1 MTPQDLATALNL
13 HPLIAEILI
22 QRGCDTVEAAH
33 AFLDPDHYTSASP
46 FDLADMDWAVA
57 RLRDAIARGERIRV
71 WGDFDVDG
79 QTATSVLLLG
89 LRALGAMVDFT
100 IPDRASHSH
109 GLNKDGIRRAADDG
123 VKVLLTCDCGVT
135 DFAEIAFAQRLGLDV
150 IISDHHDLAHN
161 DDGLPKLP
169 EAVAVINPK
178 RLPEHHPL
186 IHLPGV
192 GVAYKLVEALWEGHG
207 DTVTGRQGEL
217 VDSITL
223 SPQHLVTVSPLLDLV
238 ALGVVAD
245 VAWQRGDTRYL
256 LQRGLAQLRRA
267 PRPGIR
273 ALMRAANI
281 DPLDFDADDIG
292 YQIGPRLNAAGRLD
306 NAALSV
312 ELLTSD
318 NEGRANDLAV
328 KIEAINAERKAMQRA
343 IELEALAMLERDPG
357 LTRHAVI
364 VLQSPRWHASLL
376 GVVASAVVNR
386 YRKPAILIAAQPG
399 EIGRGSARSVE
410 GVDIHAAI
418 GAAAQSHLIEGGGG
432 HPMAAGFGIRS
443 ENIAAFRD
451 AISQHVEHQLKTSDS
466 ISNLQSSISYAVA
479 WRDANLPLAEQL
491 ERLAPFG
498 AGNPRPLLRSAHLK
512 FVRVDPLGKDGRHQ
526 TIYLQDADGTIARAA
541 WFNST
546 LAPLPSP
553 NDDVALTFSLQRDL
567 FNGKVRAQAVVKAIE
582 FDGKTAAP
590 SEPDPV
596 ALTAPFLIRDL
607 RGEANRLAALRL
619 LLDELGGEAVQV
631 CSRAPKPESHAAFD
645 GWANRARLQA
655 KPALVVWDAPPGPAE
670 LSDVLNRASPQTVV
684 LMCSTA
690 GENDDMAAVM
700 AHMQR
705 LITLS
710 EQRGDSLADPAIIT
724 RIAAAI
730 NQRDATVRAAIEAHR
745 AGAAGS
751 PRLRYLLEET
761 RAYRRYACEAP
772 AADVLRVG

>member
-1 MTPQDLATALNL
+1 MTAQDLATALNL

-22 QRGCDTVEAAH
+22 QRGCDTVESAR
-33 AFLDPDHYTSASP
+33 AFLDPDHYTPASP
-46 FDLADMDWAVA
+46 FDLPDMDRAAA

-89 LRALGAMVDFT
+89 LRALGATVDFT
-100 IPDRASHSH
+100 IPDRATHSH
-109 GLNKDGIRRAADDG
+109 GLNKDGIRRAADDS

-161 DDGLPKLP
+161 DDGSPKLP

-192 GVAYKLVEALWEGHG
+192 GVAYKLVEALFERW
-207 DTVTGRQGEL
+207 GRGAGEQGS
-217 VDSITL
+217 DAS
-223 SPQHLVTVSPLLDLV
+223 SPPLHRTPAQLLDLV
-238 ALGVVAD
+238 ALGIVAD
-245 VAWQRGDTRYL
+245 VAWQRGDTRFL

-306 NAALSV
+306 SAALSV

-318 NEGRANDLAV
+318 DEARANDLAA

-343 IELEALAMLERDPG
+343 IEADALAMLERDPS

-418 GAAAQSHLIEGGGG
+418 SASAQSHLIEGGGG

-443 ENIAAFRD
+443 ENIPAFRD
-451 AISQHVEHQLKTSDS
+451 AISQHVEHQLQANDA
-466 ISNLQSSISYAVA
+466 IANLQSPISHQVA

-498 AGNPRPLLRSAHLK
+498 AGNPRPLLRSEHLI
-512 FVRVDPLGKDGRHQ
+512 FVRADPLGKDGRHQ

-546 LAPLPSP
+546 FAPAP
-553 NDDVALTFSLQRDL
+553 NPADEVALTFSLRRDV
-567 FNGKVRAQAVVKAIE
+567 FNGKARAQAVVKALE
-582 FDGKTAAP
+582 FGGKTTEADVIELAAP
-590 SEPDPV
+590 
-596 ALTAPFLIRDL
+596 FFIRDL

-619 LLDELGGEAVQV
+619 LLDELGKGVVQV
-631 CSRAPKPESHAAFD
+631 CSRAPSPESLAGASLGFD
-645 GWANRARLQA
+645 GWLNRARLQV
-655 KPALVVWDAPPGPAE
+655 KPVLVVWDAPPGPVE
-670 LSDVLNRASPQTVV
+670 LSDMLNRASPQTVV
-684 LMCSTA
+684 LMCSTT
-690 GENDDMAAVM
+690 GESDDVAAMMAQ
-700 AHMQR
+700 MQR
-705 LITLS
+705 LIALS
-710 EQRGDSLADPAIIT
+710 EQRGDSLDDPAIVT

-730 NQRDATVRAAIEAHR
+730 NQRDETVRAAIDAHR
-745 AGAAGS
+745 AGTADS

>member
-1 MTPQDLATALNL
+1 MTSQDLATALNL

-22 QRGCDTVEAAH
+22 QRGCDTVEAART
-33 AFLDPDHYTSASP
+33 FLDPEHYTPASP
-46 FDLADMDWAVA
+46 FDLADMGRAVA
-57 RLRDAIARGERIRV
+57 RLHDAIARGERIRV

-89 LRALGAMVDFT
+89 LRAIGATVDFT

-135 DFAEIAFAQRLGLDV
+135 DFAEIAFAHRLGLDV

-161 DDGLPKLP
+161 GDGSPKLS

-178 RLPEHHPL
+178 RLPDHHPL

-192 GVAYKLVEALWEGHG
+192 GVAYKLVEALFERWDREAGE
-207 DTVTGRQGEL
+207 QGSGASSSL
-217 VDSITL
+217 
-223 SPQHLVTVSPLLDLV
+223 PHRAPAHLLDLV
-238 ALGVVAD
+238 ALGIVAD

-281 DPLDFDADDIG
+281 EPLDFNADDIG

-318 NEGRANDLAV
+318 DDVRANDLAA

-410 GVDIHAAI
+410 GVDIYAAI
-418 GAAAQSHLIEGGGG
+418 GAASQSHLIEGGGG

-451 AISQHVEHQLKTSDS
+451 VISQHVEQQLRTSDS
-466 ISNLQSSISYAVA
+466 ISSLQSPISYAVA

-512 FVRVDPLGKDGRHQ
+512 FVRADPLGKDGRHQ

-546 LAPLPSP
+546 LAPLPDP
-553 NDDVALTFSLQRDL
+553 NDDVALTFSLQRDV

-582 FDGKTAAP
+582 FDGKSAAL
-590 SEPDPV
+590 SESDAV

-607 RGEANRLAALRL
+607 RSEANRLAALHL
-619 LLDELGGEAVQV
+619 LLSELGGEAVQV
-631 CSRAPKPESHAAFD
+631 CSRAPRPESLAAFD
-645 GWANRARLQA
+645 GWLNRARLQA
-655 KPALVVWDAPPGPAE
+655 KPVLVVWDAPPGPAE
-670 LSDVLNRASPQTVV
+670 LADVLNRAMPQTVV
-684 LMCSTA
+684 LMCSAA
-690 GENDDMAAVM
+690 GENDDAAAVM

-705 LITLS
+705 LIALS

-745 AGAAGS
+745 ASVAGS
-751 PRLRYLLEET
+751 PRLRYLLDET

-772 AADVLRVG
+772 AADVLRVV